1 MPDVSQPRSRVPLGE
16 EFASPCSLYPS
27 GREQDRDHLS
37 AGLLAGPG
45 CVPRVKSRVQDFAS
59 NACRPRAEIS
69 EIRGGTE
76 GPRRSSSPHG
86 CHLSATGVLLS
97 LRRTHSR
104 QNASQHSGIQFTSP
118 RRCAPLDFIGRA
130 RVCSPTRCTWRRVP
144 VSLLL
149 RAGTAPPTAWEGL
162 VPRSRM
168 PANVLCDP
176 FDLGHDGVF
185 TA

>member
-45 CVPRVKSRVQDFAS
+45 CAPRVKSRVQDFAS

-86 CHLSATGVLLS
+86 CHLSATGAIESAAHTFAPERLTTLGHPVHFAEAVRHWISLAGPEYA
-97 LRRTHSR
+97 LRRAARGDGCQYHYFSVLEMRR
-104 QNASQHSGIQFTSP
+104 QT
-118 RRCAPLDFIGRA
+118 RGR
-130 RVCSPTRCTWRRVP
+130 
-144 VSLLL
+144 
-149 RAGTAPPTAWEGL
+149 
-162 VPRSRM
+162 
-168 PANVLCDP
+168 D
-176 FDLGHDGVF
+176 
-185 TA
+185 